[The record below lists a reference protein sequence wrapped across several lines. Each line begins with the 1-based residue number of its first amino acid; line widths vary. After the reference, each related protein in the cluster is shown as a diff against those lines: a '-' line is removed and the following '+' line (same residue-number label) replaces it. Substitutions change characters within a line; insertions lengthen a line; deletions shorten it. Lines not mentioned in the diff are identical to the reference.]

1 MAWGE
6 EEEHWK
12 LEEKAQ
18 RMEIEKKARRMD
30 IEEKVRRMEV
40 EKKARCMLREGET
53 TSRNFSLG
61 KIIKLSTT
69 RI

>member
-1 MAWGE
+1 
-6 EEEHWK
+6 
-12 LEEKAQ
+12 
-18 RMEIEKKARRMD
+18 MEIEEKARRMD

-40 EKKARCMLREGET
+40 EEKARRMELEEKARCVLREGET

-61 KIIKLSTT
+61 KKIKLSTT